1 VNLPSRETGMTLKF
15 TTNNLHIFPL
25 SFSPWRETDSKRG
38 IAVLMSGGVDS
49 SVTAMLLKESGWNA
63 LGITMKIPVAENCN
77 HKRPCC
83 GAEAAIVCNELGIPH
98 YFLDVEDAFRR
109 YVIEP
114 FQHAYMEG
122 RTPNPCIDCNTFLKF
137 GLVWKFL
144 EKTFG
149 IAHLATG
156 HYARVVTVAH
166 EARLARAVDQTKDQS
181 YFLYGIPRSRIVRLV
196 LPLGDLKKREV
207 RSLAREAKLSV
218 ADRDESMELCFAGED
233 NYRQALAPPGKR
245 TKGPILDTAGNVL
258 AQHDGIFNY
267 TLGQRKRLGV
277 AAGEPRY
284 VVRIHPEEHAVIV
297 GTREEASS
305 KQVCAENISIL
316 ISEQLG
322 RGNILLGKIR
332 SRGEPEPCEVSKV
345 EAGTIRV
352 QFETPQFAPCPGQ
365 RLVLYNKTGQVVAGG
380 TISL

>member
-1 VNLPSRETGMTLKF
+1 
-15 TTNNLHIFPL
+15 
-25 SFSPWRETDSKRG
+25 
-38 IAVLMSGGVDS
+38 MSGGVDS
-49 SVTAMLLKESGWNA
+49 SVTAMLLKESGWNV
-63 LGITMKIPVAENCN
+63 LGITMKIPAADNCN

-83 GAEAAIVCNELGIPH
+83 GAEAAIICNELGIPH
-98 YFLDVEDAFRR
+98 YFVDVEEAFRR
-109 YVIEP
+109 CVIEP

-137 GLVWKFL
+137 GLVWGFL
-144 EKTFG
+144 EKAFG
-149 IAHLATG
+149 VTHLATG
-156 HYARVVTVAH
+156 HYARVVTVAQ
-166 EARLARAVDQTKDQS
+166 EARLARALDQTKDQS
-181 YFLYGIPRSRIVRLV
+181 YFLYGIPRSRIARFV

-207 RSLAREAKLSV
+207 RSLARKAKLSV

-233 NYRQALAPPGKR
+233 DYRQALARPGKR

-258 AQHDGIFNY
+258 AQHNGIFNY

-305 KQVCAENISIL
+305 RQVCAGNINIL
-316 ISEQLG
+316 IPEQLCSG
-322 RGNILLGKIR
+322 GTVFGKIR

-345 EAGTIRV
+345 EAGTILV

-365 RLVLYNKTGQVVAGG
+365 RLVLYNKMGQVVAGG